1 MHQNK
6 LFFLLSIG
14 GERSDVDISDQMQ
27 IESDLKNSLI
37 VQLQNDM
44 VAFDSCQALFLI
56 ENDQMSK
63 KPVQIARR
71 DLKNDTKNQVIQID
85 QRKPTRNPNES
96 YSDLLGELR
105 QMKLGLLSTET
116 IETLISDLGKMTLN
130 GVEKCEAWLRSLA
143 PFIFSIPSRFGS
155 YSDVWMP
162 FIWGC
167 TNVIIGM
174 LQFRKQC
181 ALKCLRKDVINLYDD
196 LRNQTNFQNLDELIS
211 VKSNLVKR
219 DEKIEI
225 EILKT
230 NFETL
235 MENIPGS
242 VMKERE
248 QKLVFKIFQDYSTN
262 HKNSLKN
269 SYMDKLDL
277 IKVVEHIKNFLM
289 EKFEIKNDD
298 PDEMDEDLDPF
309 VVDTLQT
316 LNNCLNRPIDEPNE
330 KFAVPLEN
338 LSVTITNRNKNA
350 GNRLSKRIRISWVLK
365 KILKSQLFARCLFK
379 RDLN

>member
-1 MHQNK
+1 MGSVQKKWKFH
-6 LFFLLSIG
+6 LGFWFSEPFFTDI
-14 GERSDVDISDQMQ
+14 RSGAIISQ
-27 IESDLKNSLI
+27 
-37 VQLQNDM
+37 
-44 VAFDSCQALFLI
+44 
-56 ENDQMSK
+56 
-63 KPVQIARR
+63 
-71 DLKNDTKNQVIQID
+71 
-85 QRKPTRNPNES
+85 
-96 YSDLLGELR
+96 
-105 QMKLGLLSTET
+105 
-116 IETLISDLGKMTLN
+116 TLT
-130 GVEKCEAWLRSLA
+130 KCEAWFRSLA
-143 PFIFSIPSRFGS
+143 PFIFSIPNRFGS

-181 ALKCLRKDVINLYDD
+181 ALKCLRKDVINVYDD

-248 QKLVFKIFQDYSTN
+248 QKLVFKIFQDYLTN
-262 HKNSLKN
+262 HKKSLKN

-277 IKVVEHIKNFLM
+277 IKVVEYIKNFLM

-350 GNRLSKRIRISWVLK
+350 GNILSKRIRISLGLK
-365 KILKSQLFARCLFK
+365 KVTKMSIIC
-379 RDLN
+379 